1 MITKLDRSSGSVIGY
16 TFAGAIGREDY
27 AVLVPEM
34 KALVDQFGSVQLLCD
49 LTDFT
54 SERPSAWWDDLQ
66 FGHEFHKKISKMA
79 VVGGGMEK
87 VIAEIAKPF
96 YAEEIKYFP
105 DQDSAWAWLEA

>member
-1 MITKLDRSSGSVIGY
+1 MITKLDHSSGSVIGY
-16 TFAGAIGREDY
+16 KFTGAIGREDY

-34 KALVDQFGSVQLLCD
+34 QTLVDQYGSVQLLCD

-87 VIAEIAKPF
+87 VSAELGKP
-96 YAEEIKYFP
+96 YAQEVKYFP
-105 DQDSAWAWLEA
+105 DEDSAWTWLEG